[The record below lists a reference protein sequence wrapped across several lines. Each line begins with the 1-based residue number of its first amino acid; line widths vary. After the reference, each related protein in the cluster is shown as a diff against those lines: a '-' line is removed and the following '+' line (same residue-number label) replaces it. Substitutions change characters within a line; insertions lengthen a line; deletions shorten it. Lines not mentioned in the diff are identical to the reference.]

1 MGDVLKLGIVGTGRI
16 GRLHVSNINKLVE
29 GAKVIAA
36 ADVYID
42 AAKEELKENGVEYFY
57 SDYNELLKNEEVEA
71 VIVASSTDTHAEISI
86 ATAKA
91 KKDIFCEKPIDKD
104 LDKIK
109 EVLAVVKETGVKFQT
124 GFNRRFDHNFRRVRD
139 VIETGMIGDPHI
151 VRVTSRDP
159 EPPPVEY
166 VKVSGGIFFD
176 MMIHDF
182 DMVRFLSGS
191 EVTEVNAVGAV
202 LINPEIEACG
212 DVDTAIVTLKFA
224 NGAIGSIDNSRQA
237 KYGYDQRVE
246 VFGSK
251 GVAKCENDK
260 PSTVEVYTESQP
272 VTDKIPHFFLDRY
285 TGAFIDQFKEFVKSV
300 KEDKATL
307 VNEMDGYRA
316 VQIAYAATESLKTG
330 KPVKVALD

>member
-1 MGDVLKLGIVGTGRI
+1 MGSVLKMGIVGTGRI

-29 GAKVIAA
+29 GAVVIAA
-36 ADVYID
+36 ADPYISGAVD
-42 AAKEELKENGVEYFY
+42 ELKANGVEHIYE
-57 SDYNELLKNEEVEA
+57 DYRELIANPEVEA

-86 ATAKA
+86 AAAKA
-91 KKDIFCEKPIDKD
+91 GKAVFCEKPIDKD

-109 EVLAVVKETGVKFQT
+109 EVLDVVKETGVTFQT
-124 GFNRRFDHNFRRVRD
+124 GFNRRFDHNFRHVREMVD
-139 VIETGMIGDPHI
+139 NGSIGDPQI

-159 EPPPVEY
+159 APPSIDY

-191 EVTEVNAVGAV
+191 EVVEVYANGAV
-202 LINPEIEACG
+202 LVDPAIGEAG

-237 KYGYDQRVE
+237 VYGYDQRVE

-251 GVAKCENDK
+251 GMAKAENDK
-260 PSTVEVYTESQP
+260 PSAVEVYTEDRP
-272 VTDKIPHFFLDRY
+272 TTDKIPYFFLDRY
-285 TGAFIDQFKEFVKSV
+285 TGAFVDQFTDFITAVREQKPAPVTAV
-300 KEDKATL
+300 
-307 VNEMDGYRA
+307 DGYRA

-330 KPVKVALD
+330 KPVKVEI